1 MREDYMF
8 RRRLTVA
15 KKLALLPLAA
25 FAGIA
30 LVAGVLFHECDQIYQ
45 SASYATVNTVPSL
58 LVLDRVEYAMAGI
71 RMYAWE
77 QISAQDAS
85 SLASLEAKYAS
96 DKESASAALKDYE
109 ALLSDDHDRA
119 LLETD
124 RADVDAAYKLID
136 RTVSLSRSGKKSEA
150 ADYFASQQPTILK
163 TIDDLKAHA
172 AYNEEL
178 GKAGSAEAA
187 KIKARA
193 FTTGA
198 VLAILTV
205 ALLLS
210 LGWVVLRQIMRQLGA
225 EPDAVAEIARK
236 VATGD
241 FSAEIV
247 LRPGDDSSLFATVAK
262 MQSDLLERVEADRAA
277 AAENARIRTALDRVT
292 VGVML
297 VDNEG
302 RIIYAN
308 DSSHQI
314 FQTHAPEIR
323 TQLPQFDP
331 ARLVGESFD
340 IFHLDAS
347 RQPDKLAGLTT
358 THSAD
363 IKLGN
368 ALLRITANPVKDP
381 QGRRVGT
388 VVQWNDRTQ
397 EVSTENEVNV
407 MVAKAIEGDLTAR
420 IEEQGKVG
428 FFKTLSEG
436 MNRLI
441 GNMANVVRAM
451 ATAAAEVSSGADEIA
466 RGNLNLSQRTE
477 EQASSLEETASSM
490 EEMTSTVK
498 NNADNAAQANQLAV
512 AARDQA
518 ERGGKVVGT
527 AVAAMGEINVASKKI
542 ADIIGVI
549 DEIAFQTNLL
559 ALNAAVE
566 AARAGEQGRGFA
578 VVASEVRNL
587 ASRSAE
593 AAKEIKALI
602 QDSVSKVSEGAK
614 LVDESGKVLG
624 EIVTGVKKVTDV
636 VAEISASSREQASGI
651 DQVNKAV
658 ASMDAVTQQNAALV
672 EEASAAAQSLME
684 QAANLS
690 GLIARYRVGGEATH
704 DLTTAGASASA
715 GHATSAA
722 RSRQP
727 APERRAASRP
737 FSAKAPASAHPGEAP
752 QRQAAGGGDQW
763 RDF

>member
-210 LGWVVLRQIMRQLGA
+210 LGWVVLRQITRQLGA

-614 LVDESGKVLG
+614 LVDESGRVLG

>member
-1 MREDYMF
+1 MF

-614 LVDESGKVLG
+614 LVDESGRVLG